1 MIKQFLNIDVND
13 ALKALRTSN
22 NGLSQLEA
30 TNRLAKYGLNELV
43 TKKNK
48 PAWVYFFDQFK
59 DFMILILM
67 VAAIL
72 SGIMGDMVDAV
83 VILIIVL
90 LNALLGFSQEYKAEK
105 SMLALKKMSVTT
117 ARVNRDGHP
126 AIIPSEEL
134 VPGDIVFLEAGNI
147 VPADIRLIEVH
158 ALSIDESSLTGESN
172 AIHKKIETIT
182 DKDISL
188 GDQLNMAFKG
198 TLVTAGRA
206 TGLVV
211 VTAMS
216 TELGKIAGLLQE
228 EKATT
233 PLQRRMDH
241 FGKKLSYIILLIC
254 LILFISGLVRGED
267 PFTLLLLS
275 ISLAVAAIPEA
286 LPALITIALAKGA
299 ARLAKRKALI
309 RKLPA
314 VETLGSV
321 SFICSD
327 KTGTLTRNKMEV
339 VENFENTVLSPSFS
353 NTPLLLSALLNQDI
367 QFNESGEAFGESTE
381 LALVN
386 YCISK
391 LGIAEFH
398 ELYKQYPRV
407 AEIPFD
413 SDRKCMTTIHP
424 FGDQFLVITKGA
436 SETIQT
442 CLLDPTAKHQ
452 MLTMSDK
459 WASQGVRV
467 ISYGFKLLDELPQ
480 QISSGSIEHDLVWL
494 GQIGLMDPPRV
505 NVKRV
510 IEECKEAGI
519 KPVMIT
525 GDHPA
530 TAKSIAIQVGIMGVQ
545 DRVMLGTQLE
555 QLTDEELNQQ
565 VVDIAVYARVS
576 PNQKLRII
584 KALQSKGHFVA
595 MTGDGV
601 NDAPSLKAAN
611 IGVAMGITGTDVSK
625 EAADLILLDDS
636 FGTIVNAIK
645 EGRRIVDNIRKFI
658 KYIMTC
664 NGAEIWTIFLAP
676 ILGMPIPLLPI
687 HILWINL
694 VTDGLPALALANE
707 KGEMDIMKRPPRK
720 SDESFFADGVGY
732 HIVWVGLL
740 MAGVTLATQAYALHN
755 EIAHWQ
761 TMVFTVLSF
770 AQLGHV
776 LAVRSDRTFLY
787 QQGLFSNSL
796 LFLSVLFT
804 FCLQLGVIYIPL
816 LNKIFKTQPLSIQ
829 ELGFCIIMALIV
841 FHAVELEKLIKRL
854 QNIG

>member
-1 MIKQFLNIDVND
+1 MIKQFFNIDVKD
-13 ALKALRTSN
+13 AFKALHASS

-72 SGIMGDMVDAV
+72 SGIMGDMVDTV
-83 VILIIVL
+83 VILVIVL

-105 SMLALKKMSVTT
+105 SMLALKKMSITT
-117 ARVNRDGHP
+117 ARVNRDGNP

-147 VPADIRLIEVH
+147 VPADLRLIEVH

-228 EKATT
+228 EKAST

-327 KTGTLTRNKMEV
+327 KTGTLTQNKMEV

-353 NTPLLLSALLNQDI
+353 NIPLLLSVLLNQDI
-367 QFNESGEAFGESTE
+367 QFNQSGEALGESTE

-398 ELYKQYPRV
+398 ELYKQYPRE

-436 SETIQT
+436 TETIQT
-442 CLLDPTAKHQ
+442 CLLDATAKHQ

-459 WASQGVRV
+459 WASQGIRV
-467 ISYGFKLLDELPQ
+467 IAYGFKLLNVLPA
-480 QISSGSIEHDLVWL
+480 QITSESIEHDLVWL

-510 IEECKEAGI
+510 IKECKEAGI
-519 KPVMIT
+519 TPVMIT

-545 DRVMLGTQLE
+545 DMVMLGTQLE
-555 QLTDEELNQQ
+555 QLTDEDLKQK

-676 ILGMPIPLLPI
+676 MLGMPIPLLPI

-707 KGEMDIMKRPPRK
+707 KAEVDIMKRPPRNAT
-720 SDESFFADGVGY
+720 ESLFADGVGY

-740 MAGVTLATQAYALHN
+740 MAGVTLATQAYALFH
-755 EIAHWQ
+755 ESAHWQ

-776 LAVRSDRTFLY
+776 LAVRSDKTFLFK
-787 QQGLFSNSL
+787 QGIFSNTL
-796 LFLSVLFT
+796 LLLSVLFT
-804 FCLQLGVIYIPL
+804 FCLQLAVIYIPYLNEL
-816 LNKIFKTQPLSIQ
+816 LKTQPLSLQ
-829 ELGFCIIMALIV
+829 ELGFCILMAMIV

-854 QNIG
+854 

>member
-1 MIKQFLNIDVND
+1 MIKQFFNIEVND
-13 ALKALRTSN
+13 ALKALHTST

-83 VILIIVL
+83 VILIIVF

-117 ARVNRDGHP
+117 ARVNREGNP

-147 VPADIRLIEVH
+147 IPADIRLIEVH
-158 ALSIDESSLTGESN
+158 SLSVDESSLTGESN
-172 AIHKKIETIT
+172 AIHKKIETIN

-228 EKATT
+228 EKAST
-233 PLQRRMDH
+233 PLQRRMEH

-299 ARLAKRKALI
+299 ARLAKRKSLI

-327 KTGTLTRNKMEV
+327 KTGTLTQNKMEV

-353 NTPLLLSALLNQDI
+353 NTPLLLSVLLNQDV
-367 QFNESGEAFGESTE
+367 QFSQTGDSLGESTE

-391 LGIAEFH
+391 LGIVEFH

-442 CLLDPTAKHQ
+442 CLLDATAKHQ
-452 MLTMSDK
+452 LLTMSDK
-459 WASQGVRV
+459 WASQGIRV
-467 ISYGFKLLDELPQ
+467 IAYGFKLLDVLPA
-480 QISSGSIEHDLVWL
+480 QITSKSIEHDLVWL

-510 IEECKEAGI
+510 IEECKGAGI

-530 TAKSIAIQVGIMGVQ
+530 TAKSIALQVGIMEEQ
-545 DRVMLGTQLE
+545 DKLMLGTDLA
-555 QLTDEELNQQ
+555 QLTDEQFGML
-565 VVDIAVYARVS
+565 VLDIAVYARVT

-625 EAADLILLDDS
+625 EAADLILLDDH
-636 FGTIVNAIK
+636 FGTIVNAVK

-720 SDESFFADGVGY
+720 ADESFFADGVGY

-755 EIAHWQ
+755 EFAHWQ
-761 TMVFTVLSF
+761 TKVFTVLSF

-776 LAVRSDRTFLY
+776 LAVRSDKTFLF
-787 QQGLFSNSL
+787 QQGIFSNPL
-796 LFLSVLFT
+796 LLLSVLFT
-804 FCLQLGVIYIPL
+804 FCLQLGVIYIPF
-816 LNKIFKTQPLSIQ
+816 LNEIFKTQPLSLQ
-829 ELGFCIIMALIV
+829 ELGFCTLMAMIV

-854 QNIG
+854 

>member
-59 DFMILILM
+59 DFMILILI

-327 KTGTLTRNKMEV
+327 KTGTLTQNKMEV

-494 GQIGLMDPPRV
+494 GQIGLMDLPRV

-707 KGEMDIMKRPPRK
+707 KGEIDIMKRPPRK

>member
-13 ALKALRTSN
+13 ALKALRTST

-30 TNRLAKYGLNELV
+30 TKRLAKYGLNELV

-327 KTGTLTRNKMEV
+327 KTGTLTQNKMEV

-398 ELYKQYPRV
+398 ELYKQYPRI

-452 MLTMSDK
+452 MLTKSDK

-625 EAADLILLDDS
+625 ESADLILLDDS

-676 ILGMPIPLLPI
+676 NLGMPIPLLPI

>member
-1 MIKQFLNIDVND
+1 MIKQFFNIDVTD
-13 ALKALRTSN
+13 AFKALRTSN

-30 TNRLAKYGLNELV
+30 ANRKAKYGLNELV
-43 TKKNK
+43 TKKYK

-67 VAAIL
+67 IAAIL
-72 SGIMGDMVDAV
+72 SGIMGDMVDTI

-105 SMLALKKMSVTT
+105 SMAALKKMSITT
-117 ARVNRDGHP
+117 ARVNRDETP
-126 AIIPSEEL
+126 AIIPSQEL

-147 VPADIRLIEVH
+147 VPADIKLIEVH
-158 ALSIDESSLTGESN
+158 TLSIDESSLTGEST
-172 AIHKKIETIT
+172 AAHKKVDTINELE
-182 DKDISL
+182 ISL
-188 GDQLNMAFKG
+188 GDQYNMAFKG
-198 TLVTAGRA
+198 TLITAGRA

-211 VTAMS
+211 RTGMS

-228 EKATT
+228 DKAST
-233 PLQRRMDH
+233 PLQRRMEH
-241 FGKKLSYIILLIC
+241 FGKKLSYIILFIC
-254 LILFISGLVRGED
+254 FILLISGLIRGED

-286 LPALITIALAKGA
+286 LPALITIALSKGA
-299 ARLAKRKALI
+299 ARLAKKKALI

-327 KTGTLTRNKMEV
+327 KTGTLTQNKMEV
-339 VENFENTVLSPSFS
+339 IETFENTVLSPSFS
-353 NTPLLLSALLNQDI
+353 NTPLLLSMALNHDI
-367 QFNESGEAFGESTE
+367 QFNQAGEPFGESTE
-381 LALVN
+381 LAIVN
-386 YCISK
+386 QCIEQ
-391 LGIAEFH
+391 LTFDEFNT
-398 ELYKQYPRV
+398 LYNQYPRV
-407 AEIPFD
+407 SEIPFD
-413 SDRKCMTTIHP
+413 SDRKCMTTIHS

-436 SETIQT
+436 TETIQASLIDT
-442 CLLDPTAKHQ
+442 ESKHQ
-452 MLTMSDK
+452 LLTLSNK
-459 WASQGVRV
+459 WAIKGMRV
-467 ISYGFKLLDELPQ
+467 IAYAFKLINTLPQ
-480 QISSGSIEHDLVWL
+480 QITSATVENDLVWI
-494 GQIGLMDPPRV
+494 GQVGLVDPPRV
-505 NVKRV
+505 NVVTV
-510 IEECKEAGI
+510 IQECIEAGI

-525 GDHPA
+525 GDHPE
-530 TAKSIAIQVGIMGVQ
+530 TAKAIAMQIGIMQAG
-545 DRVMLGTQLE
+545 DKIMIGTALAQLND
-555 QLTDEELNQQ
+555 DEFKKEVLN
-565 VVDIAVYARVS
+565 IAVYARVS

-584 KALQSKGHFVA
+584 KALQSNGHFVA

-720 SDESFFADGVGY
+720 SEESFFADGVGV
-732 HIVWVGLL
+732 HILWVGIL
-740 MAGVTLATQAYALHN
+740 MAGVTLATQAYALN
-755 EIAHWQ
+755 NATAHWQ

-776 LAVRSDRTFLY
+776 LAVRSDKTFLFK
-787 QQGLFSNSL
+787 QGIFSNSL
-796 LFLSVLFT
+796 LLLSVLFT
-804 FCLQLGVIYIPL
+804 FCLQLGVIYIPF
-816 LNKIFKTQPLSIQ
+816 LNDIFKTQPLSLR
-829 ELGFCIIMALIV
+829 ELGFCILMSMIV

-854 QNIG
+854 KKVR

>member
-1 MIKQFLNIDVND
+1 MIKQYFNINVDEAVE
-13 ALKALRTSN
+13 ALHSSIK
-22 NGLSQLEA
+22 GLSQLEA
-30 TNRLAKYGLNELV
+30 TNRLAKNGLNELV

-48 PAWVYFFDQFK
+48 PVWVYFFDQFK
-59 DFMILILM
+59 DFMIIILI
-67 VAAIL
+67 VAAII
-72 SGIMGDMVDAV
+72 SGIMGDMVDTI

-105 SMLALKKMSVTT
+105 SMAALKKMSITT
-117 ARVNRDGHP
+117 ARVNRDEKP
-126 AIIPSEEL
+126 VIIPSQEL
-134 VPGDIVFLEAGNI
+134 VPGDIVYLEAGNI

-158 ALSIDESSLTGESN
+158 SLSIDESSLTGESN
-172 AIHKKIETIT
+172 AAHKKVDTI
-182 DKDISL
+182 KEVEVSL
-188 GDQLNMAFKG
+188 GDQYNMAFKG
-198 TLVTAGRA
+198 TLITAGRSI
-206 TGLVV
+206 GLVV
-211 VTAMS
+211 MTGMS

-228 EKATT
+228 DKAST
-233 PLQRRMDH
+233 PLQRRMEH
-241 FGKKLSYIILLIC
+241 FGKKLSYIILFIC
-254 LILFISGLVRGED
+254 FFLFISGLIRGED

-286 LPALITIALAKGA
+286 LPALITIALSKGA
-299 ARLAKRKALI
+299 ARLAKKKALI

-327 KTGTLTRNKMEV
+327 KTGTLTQNKMEV
-339 VENFENTVLSPSFS
+339 IETFENTVLSPSFS
-353 NTPLLLSALLNQDI
+353 NTPLLVSMALNQDI
-367 QFNESGEAFGESTE
+367 QFNQAGEPFGESTE
-381 LALVN
+381 LAIVN
-386 YCISK
+386 QCIDQ
-391 LGIAEFH
+391 LTIAEFYK
-398 ELYKQYPRV
+398 LYNQYPRV
-407 AEIPFD
+407 SEIPFD
-413 SDRKCMTTIHP
+413 SDRKCMTTIHS

-436 SETIQT
+436 TETIQT
-442 CLLDPTAKHQ
+442 SLSNTEFKSQLHA
-452 MLTMSDK
+452 LSNK
-459 WASQGVRV
+459 WAIKGMRV
-467 ISYGFKLLDELPQ
+467 IAYGFKLINALPQ
-480 QISSGSIEHDLVWL
+480 QITSETIEKDLVWI
-494 GQIGLMDPPRV
+494 GQVGLMDPPRE
-505 NVKRV
+505 NVVTV
-510 IEECKEAGI
+510 IQECIEAGI

-525 GDHPA
+525 GDHPE
-530 TAKSIAIQVGIMGVQ
+530 TAKAIALQIGIMQSG
-545 DRVMLGTQLE
+545 DKLMIGTDLAQLN
-555 QLTDEELNQQ
+555 EEEFKKEVLN
-565 VVDIAVYARVS
+565 IAVYARVS

-584 KALQSKGHFVA
+584 KALQSNGHFVA

-707 KGEMDIMKRPPRK
+707 KGEVDIMKRPPRNA
-720 SDESFFADGVGY
+720 SESFFADGVGV
-732 HIVWVGLL
+732 HILWVGLL
-740 MAGVTLATQAYALHN
+740 MAGVTLATQAYALN
-755 EIAHWQ
+755 NASAHWQ

-776 LAVRSDRTFLY
+776 LAVRSDKTFLFK
-787 QQGLFSNSL
+787 QGIFSNSL
-796 LFLSVLFT
+796 LLLSVLFT
-804 FCLQLGVIYIPL
+804 FCLQLGVVYIPF
-816 LNKIFKTQPLSIQ
+816 LNEIFKTQPLSLR
-829 ELGFCIIMALIV
+829 ELGFCILMSMIV

-854 QNIG
+854 

>member
-1 MIKQFLNIDVND
+1 MINRFFNIDVKD
-13 ALKALRTSN
+13 AIKALHTSI

-72 SGIMGDMVDAV
+72 SGIMGDMVDAI

-105 SMLALKKMSVTT
+105 SMSALKKMSVTT
-117 ARVNRDGHP
+117 ARVNRDGKP

-134 VPGDIVFLEAGNI
+134 VPGDIIFLEAGNI
-147 VPADIRLIEVH
+147 VPADVRLIEVH
-158 ALSIDESSLTGESN
+158 SLSIDESSLTGESN
-172 AIHKKIETIT
+172 AIHKKTEMIT

-188 GDQLNMAFKG
+188 GDQFNMAFKG
-198 TLVTAGRA
+198 TLITAGRA

-216 TELGKIAGLLQE
+216 TELGKIADLLQE
-228 EKATT
+228 DKAIT
-233 PLQRRMDH
+233 PLQRRMEH
-241 FGKKLSYIILLIC
+241 FGKKLSYIILFIC
-254 LILFISGLVRGED
+254 LILFISGLLRGED

-327 KTGTLTRNKMEV
+327 KTGTLTQNKMAV

-353 NTPLLLSALLNQDI
+353 NTPLLLSVLLNQDV
-367 QFNESGEAFGESTE
+367 QFNQTGEALGESTE

-386 YCISK
+386 YCVSK
-391 LGIAEFH
+391 LGINEFH
-398 ELYKQYPRV
+398 ELYKQYPRI

-436 SETIQT
+436 SETILS
-442 CLLDPTAKHQ
+442 CLLDANAQHQ

-459 WASQGVRV
+459 WASQGIRV
-467 ISYGFKLLDELPQ
+467 IAYGFKLIDELPQ
-480 QISSGSIEHDLVWL
+480 QITSESIEYDLVWT
-494 GQIGLMDPPRV
+494 GQLGLMDPPRV

-510 IEECKEAGI
+510 IEECKDAGI

-530 TAKSIAIQVGIMGVQ
+530 TAKSIALQLGIMGEQ
-545 DRVMLGTQLE
+545 EIVMLGTQLE
-555 QLTDEELNQQ
+555 QLSEEELKQK

-636 FGTIVNAIK
+636 FATIVNAIK

-707 KGEMDIMKRPPRK
+707 KGEMDVMKRPPRK

-732 HIVWVGLL
+732 HILWVGLL

-755 EIAHWQ
+755 NFAHWQ

-776 LAVRSDRTFLY
+776 LAVRSDKAFLF

-804 FCLQLGVIYIPL
+804 FCLQLGVIYIPF
-816 LNKIFKTQPLSIQ
+816 LNEIFNTQPLSIQ
-829 ELGFCIIMALIV
+829 ELGFCIGMALIV

-854 QNIG
+854 HNIR

>member
-1 MIKQFLNIDVND
+1 MTKQYFNIDV
-13 ALKALRTSN
+13 AESFKVLSTSIK
-22 NGLSQLEA
+22 GLSQLEA
-30 TNRLAKYGLNELV
+30 ANRLAKNGLNELV

-59 DFMILILM
+59 DFMIIILM
-67 VAAIL
+67 VAAVL
-72 SGIMGDMVDAV
+72 SGIMGDMVDTI

-105 SMLALKKMSVTT
+105 SMAALKKMSITT
-117 ARVNRDGHP
+117 ARVNRDEKP
-126 AIIPSEEL
+126 AIVPSQEL

-158 ALSIDESSLTGESN
+158 TLSIDESSLTGEST
-172 AIHKKIETIT
+172 AAHKKVDTLNELE
-182 DKDISL
+182 ISL
-188 GDQLNMAFKG
+188 GDQYNMAFKG
-198 TLVTAGRA
+198 TLITAGRA

-211 VTAMS
+211 MTGMS

-228 EKATT
+228 DKAST
-233 PLQRRMDH
+233 PLQRRMEH
-241 FGKKLSYIILLIC
+241 FGKKLSYIILFIC
-254 LILFISGLVRGED
+254 FILFISGLIRGED

-286 LPALITIALAKGA
+286 LPALITIALSKGA
-299 ARLAKRKALI
+299 ARLAKKKALI

-327 KTGTLTRNKMEV
+327 KTGTLTQNKMEV
-339 VENFENTVLSPSFS
+339 IETFENTVLSPSFS
-353 NTPLLLSALLNQDI
+353 NTPLLLSMALNHDI
-367 QFNESGEAFGESTE
+367 QFNHAGESFGESTE
-381 LALVN
+381 LAIVN
-386 YCISK
+386 QCIDQ
-391 LGIAEFH
+391 LTIAEFH
-398 ELYKQYPRV
+398 TLYNQYPRV
-407 AEIPFD
+407 SEIPFD
-413 SDRKCMTTIHP
+413 SDRKCMTTIHS

-436 SETIQT
+436 TETIQASLINT
-442 CLLDPTAKHQ
+442 ESKHQ
-452 MLTMSDK
+452 LLALSDK
-459 WASQGVRV
+459 WAIKGMRV
-467 ISYGFKLLDELPQ
+467 IAYGFKLINALPL
-480 QISSGSIEHDLVWL
+480 QITSETVEKDLVWI
-494 GQIGLMDPPRV
+494 GQVGLMDPPRV
-505 NVKRV
+505 NVVNV
-510 IEECKEAGI
+510 IQECIEAGI

-525 GDHPA
+525 GDHPE
-530 TAKSIAIQVGIMGVQ
+530 TAKAIAMQIGIMQAG
-545 DRVMLGTQLE
+545 DKVMIGTALAQLN
-555 QLTDEELNQQ
+555 DEEFKKEVLN
-565 VVDIAVYARVS
+565 IAVYARVS

-584 KALQSKGHFVA
+584 KALQSNGHFVA

-707 KGEMDIMKRPPRK
+707 KGEVDIMKRPPRDA
-720 SDESFFADGVGY
+720 SESFFADGVGL
-732 HIVWVGLL
+732 HILWVGLL
-740 MAGVTLATQAYALHN
+740 MAGVTLATQAYALN
-755 EIAHWQ
+755 NASAHWQ

-776 LAVRSDRTFLY
+776 LAVRSDKTFLFK
-787 QQGLFSNSL
+787 QGIFSNSL
-796 LFLSVLFT
+796 LLLSVLFT
-804 FCLQLGVIYIPL
+804 FCLQLGVIYIPF
-816 LNKIFKTQPLSIQ
+816 LNEIFKTQPLSLK
-829 ELGFCIIMALIV
+829 ELGFCILMSMIV

-854 QNIG
+854 KNIR

>member
-13 ALKALRTSN
+13 ALKALRTST

-117 ARVNRDGHP
+117 ARVNRDGNP

-254 LILFISGLVRGED
+254 LILFISGLVRGEN

-327 KTGTLTRNKMEV
+327 KTGTLTQNKMEV

-480 QISSGSIEHDLVWL
+480 QISSGSIEHDLDWL

>member
-1 MIKQFLNIDVND
+1 MIKQFFNIDVND
-13 ALKALRTSN
+13 ALKALHTSI

-48 PAWVYFFDQFK
+48 PAWVYFFEQFK

-83 VILIIVL
+83 VILIIVV

-117 ARVNRDGHP
+117 ARVNRDGNP

-134 VPGDIVFLEAGNI
+134 APGDIVFLEAGNI
-147 VPADIRLIEVH
+147 VPADIRLIEIH

-172 AIHKKIETIT
+172 AAHKKVDTINELE
-182 DKDISL
+182 ISL
-188 GDQLNMAFKG
+188 GDQYNMAFKG
-198 TLVTAGRA
+198 TLITAGRA

-211 VTAMS
+211 RIGMS

-228 EKATT
+228 DKAST
-233 PLQRRMDH
+233 PLQRRMEH
-241 FGKKLSYIILLIC
+241 FGKKLSYIILFIC
-254 LILFISGLVRGED
+254 FILFISGLIRGED

-286 LPALITIALAKGA
+286 LPALITIALSKGA
-299 ARLAKRKALI
+299 ARLAKKKALI

-327 KTGTLTRNKMEV
+327 KTGTLTQNKMEV
-339 VENFENTVLSPSFS
+339 IETFENTVLSLSFS
-353 NTPLLLSALLNQDI
+353 NTPLLLSMALNHDI
-367 QFNESGEAFGESTE
+367 QFNQAGEPFGESTE
-381 LALVN
+381 LAIVN
-386 YCISK
+386 QCIEQ
-391 LGIAEFH
+391 LTYDEFNT
-398 ELYKQYPRV
+398 LYNQYPRV
-407 AEIPFD
+407 SEIPFD
-413 SDRKCMTTIHP
+413 SDRKCMTTIHS

-436 SETIQT
+436 TETIQASLIDT
-442 CLLDPTAKHQ
+442 ESKHQ
-452 MLTMSDK
+452 LLTLSNK
-459 WASQGVRV
+459 WAIKGMRV
-467 ISYGFKLLDELPQ
+467 IAYAFKLINTLPE
-480 QISSGSIEHDLVWL
+480 QITSETVENDLVL
-494 GQIGLMDPPRV
+494 IGQVGLMDPPRV
-505 NVKRV
+505 NVVTV
-510 IEECKEAGI
+510 IQECIEAGI

-525 GDHPA
+525 GDHPE
-530 TAKSIAIQVGIMGVQ
+530 TAKAIAMQIGIMQAG
-545 DRVMLGTQLE
+545 DKIMIGTALAQLND
-555 QLTDEELNQQ
+555 DEFKKEVLN
-565 VVDIAVYARVS
+565 IAVYARVS

-584 KALQSKGHFVA
+584 KALQSNGHFVA

-625 EAADLILLDDS
+625 EAADLILLDDH

-664 NGAEIWTIFLAP
+664 NGAEIWTNFLAP

-720 SDESFFADGVGY
+720 ADESFFADGVGY
-732 HIVWVGLL
+732 HIIWVGLL

-755 EIAHWQ
+755 ELAHWQ

-776 LAVRSDRTFLY
+776 LAVRSDKTFLF
-787 QQGLFSNSL
+787 QQGLFSNTL
-796 LFLSVLFT
+796 LLLSVLFT
-804 FCLQLGVIYIPL
+804 FCLQLGVIYIPF
-816 LNKIFKTQPLSIQ
+816 LNEIFKTQPLSLQ
-829 ELGFCIIMALIV
+829 ELGFCTLMAMIV

-854 QNIG
+854 

>member
-1 MIKQFLNIDVND
+1 MIKQYYKIDVND
-13 ALKALRTSN
+13 AFNALITST

-30 TNRLAKYGLNELV
+30 TNRLTKYGLNELV

-59 DFMILILM
+59 NFMILILM

-72 SGIMGDMVDAV
+72 SGIMGDMVDTV

-117 ARVNRDGHP
+117 ARVNRDGNP

-147 VPADIRLIEVH
+147 VPADLRLIEVH
-158 ALSIDESSLTGESN
+158 ALSVDESSLTGESN
-172 AIHKKIETIT
+172 AIHKKIEKIT

-211 VTAMS
+211 ATAMS

-228 EKATT
+228 EKAST
-233 PLQRRMDH
+233 PLQRRMDQ
-241 FGKKLSYIILLIC
+241 FGKNLSYIILLIC

-327 KTGTLTRNKMEV
+327 KTGTLTQNKMEV
-339 VENFENTVLSPSFS
+339 VEYFENTVLSPSFS
-353 NTPLLLSALLNQDI
+353 STPLLLSVLLNQDI
-367 QFNESGEAFGESTE
+367 QFNQSGDALGESTE

-398 ELYKQYPRV
+398 KLYKQYLRI

-436 SETIQT
+436 SETIQN
-442 CLLDPTAKHQ
+442 CLLDETAKHQ
-452 MLTMSDK
+452 MLSMSDK
-459 WASQGVRV
+459 WASKGIRV
-467 ISYGFKLLDELPQ
+467 IAYGFKLLDLLPE
-480 QISSGSIEHDLVWL
+480 QITRESIEHDLVWL

-505 NVKRV
+505 NVKKV

-530 TAKSIAIQVGIMGVQ
+530 TARAIAMQVGIMEETDVLISGIE
-545 DRVMLGTQLE
+545 LE
-555 QLTDEELNQQ
+555 HLKDVDLQKT
-565 VVDIAVYARVS
+565 VADIAVYARVS
-576 PNQKLRII
+576 PNQKLRIV
-584 KALQSKGHFVA
+584 KALQCNGFFVA

-625 EAADLILLDDS
+625 EAADLILLDDR

-707 KGEMDIMKRPPRK
+707 KAEIDIMKRPPRK
-720 SDESFFADGVGY
+720 SDESFFADGVGF
-732 HIVWVGLL
+732 HIAWVGLL

-755 EIAHWQ
+755 ELSHWQ

-776 LAVRSDRTFLY
+776 LAVRSDKTFLF
-787 QQGLFSNSL
+787 QQGIFSNPL
-796 LFLSVLFT
+796 LLLSVLFT
-804 FCLQLGVIYIPL
+804 FCLQLGVIYIPF
-816 LNKIFKTQPLSIQ
+816 LNTIFKTQPLSLQ
-829 ELGFCIIMALIV
+829 ELGFCTLMAMVV

-854 QNIG
+854 QNIR

>member
-13 ALKALRTSN
+13 ALKALHTST

-48 PAWVYFFDQFK
+48 PVWVYFFDQFK

-67 VAAIL
+67 IAAIL

-83 VILIIVL
+83 VILVIVL

-105 SMLALKKMSVTT
+105 SMLALKKMSVIT
-117 ARVNRDGHP
+117 ARVNREGNP

-327 KTGTLTRNKMEV
+327 KTGTLTQNKMEV

-353 NTPLLLSALLNQDI
+353 NTPLVLSALLNQDI
-367 QFNESGEAFGESTE
+367 QFNQSGEALGESTE

-436 SETIQT
+436 SETIQN
-442 CLLDPTAKHQ
+442 CLLDATAKHQ

-459 WASQGVRV
+459 WASQGIRV
-467 ISYGFKLLDELPQ
+467 IAYGFKLLDVLPQ
-480 QISSGSIEHDLVWL
+480 QITSESIEHDLVWL
-494 GQIGLMDPPRV
+494 GQIGLIDPPRV

-545 DRVMLGTQLE
+545 DLVMLGTQME
-555 QLTDEELNQQ
+555 QLTDEELKQK

-694 VTDGLPALALANE
+694 VSDGLPALALANE

-720 SDESFFADGVGY
+720 SDESFFGDGVGF
-732 HIVWVGLL
+732 HILWVGLL

-755 EIAHWQ
+755 ERAHWQ

-776 LAVRSDRTFLY
+776 LAVRSDKTFLF

-804 FCLQLGVIYIPL
+804 FCLQLGVIYIPV

-829 ELGFCIIMALIV
+829 ELGFCIIMSLIV
-841 FHAVELEKLIKRL
+841 FHAVEFEKLIKRL
-854 QNIG
+854 QNIR